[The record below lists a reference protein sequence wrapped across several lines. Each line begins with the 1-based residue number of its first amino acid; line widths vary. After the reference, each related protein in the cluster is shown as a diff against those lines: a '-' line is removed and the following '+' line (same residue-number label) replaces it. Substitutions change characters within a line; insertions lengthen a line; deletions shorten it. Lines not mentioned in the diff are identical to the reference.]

1 MMTSLAC
8 VGLISGKVMVW
19 TGSESTDALQ
29 EYAHVC
35 SRWIVSIASVESTH
49 ARLITL
55 VTQFG
60 ASAAVVDEPV
70 AHLSH
75 TDTSSLFVVDEL

>member
-1 MMTSLAC
+1 MASLAC

-19 TGSESTDALQ
+19 IGSEGAGTLQ
-29 EYAHVC
+29 EYARVC
-35 SRWIVSIASVESTH
+35 SWWIVSIASIDSTY

-75 TDTSSLFVVDEL
+75 TDTSSLFVVD